1 MRRRTRVANNAT
13 TILEEMLAMKTR
25 FNRRG
30 LRKSGALG
38 RLDGARRALGWLAL
52 TAVVM
57 APPNTVLGDA
67 ADAANPRESAEEN
80 PHLWQTRTTSVAVF
94 KNGMGFFMREGDVAL
109 REGWCLAKQIPPATF
124 GTLGIYSIDPD
135 ELVDVVGS
143 GPGEVVEFDGVHLPD
158 DLDTRRARLEASRH
172 LNVQLGYKQHGGS
185 RLAAGK
191 LVSVGPDFAVLE
203 SDNHSFAVPI
213 EAIERLQILDLPLRV
228 HVASARENDQPQP
241 AGAPDEPAET
251 RRRTRLG
258 MAYLRQGITWI
269 PEYTLRV
276 LDENRAEL
284 TLRGTLVNEAEDLV
298 HCDVHLVVGVPHFLH
313 ADYMAPLAVG
323 QVIRTIGSAV
333 APPGLQSQIMQRAAI
348 ASNAF
353 RSDQFEAGG
362 VVDQPVQ
369 PANGNVAAVLGN
381 LPQMEGHAATDY
393 TVYTKNDLT
402 LRQGEKAII
411 TLFRQ
416 TITYSHI
423 YRWNPPEA
431 MQHSLVLHNDTDT
444 AWTTGPCLAVSE
456 QRPLSEDLLKY
467 TPKAGR
473 AELPVTAAIN
483 ISHHRSEAEIDR
495 RLKAHSPAADV
506 HLDLVTLEG
515 TLKLH
520 NFETRDTQ
528 IVISADVP
536 GKPLSAS
543 DDGETS
549 IDSTKLQLLQRAGSI
564 RWRLALEPGEK
575 KTLTYRYERYV
586 PSR

>member
-1 MRRRTRVANNAT
+1 
-13 TILEEMLAMKTR
+13 MKTR

-30 LRKSGALG
+30 LQKSGELCY
-38 RLDGARRALGWLAL
+38 LNGARRALAGLAL
-52 TAVVM
+52 AAVVM
-57 APPNTVLGDA
+57 APASTLRGDA

-94 KNGMGFFMREGDVAL
+94 KNGMGFFMREGDVSL

-124 GTLGIYSIDPD
+124 GTLAIYSLDPD

-172 LNVQLGYKQHGGS
+172 LNVQLGYKQHGSS
-185 RLAAGK
+185 RSAAGK

-213 EAIERLQILDLPLRV
+213 SAIQRLQILDLPLRV
-228 HVASARENDQPQP
+228 HVASAREIDQPQP
-241 AGAPDEPAET
+241 ADEPEAARDPHAQT
-251 RRRTRLG
+251 AQTRLG

-348 ASNAF
+348 TSNSI

-369 PANGNVAAVLGN
+369 TANGNVAAVLGN

-423 YRWNPPEA
+423 YRWNLPEA

-495 RLKAHSPAADV
+495 RLKAHSPAGDV

-520 NFETRDTQ
+520 NFETRDVQ
-528 IVISADVP
+528 IVIAADVL